1 MTGLVFEVE
10 PPLILPVPNRADVA
24 CFIGLVARRDTDL
37 PEALHRWL
45 IAQGWLQSP
54 ADNPGQARLDLE
66 DLPVPLE
73 SWEMFDRLFAWDRRP
88 CQLTDTPATQEAG
101 QDASPDATPY
111 TTSSS
116 AEPWSHTYLGA
127 AVRSF
132 FAQGGRRCYVVR
144 VGDPL
149 PLNAPREQRLAR
161 LVKLLPGYPLRLSAT
176 PLNRDSWRGIGLLFG
191 LPDVSYVGLPDL
203 PDLVACAVPL
213 LSKTAQPIQS
223 EQFVECTQALSAPTD
238 QRALVQQEPR
248 CDLGGYAV
256 WASALA
262 LVANLLRRLQ
272 REVQLVAALPL
283 PLPESDGEIA
293 LQDYLALLIEG
304 EGIEAD
310 PPAAGEPVF
319 VPPLAYGVGDHP
331 QGLASAFV
339 QLVYPWVRTP
349 GSLRLPGQLES
360 PEGVLIGLLAR
371 NALTRGSFRSAAGLP
386 LADVNGLEPTLTRA
400 QLFTPHGQPRPNTLL
415 ERVSLLGPT
424 PAGLR
429 LLSDVTT
436 SLSDSYRPASVTR
449 LVTAIVRA
457 ARSLGEAVSFEP
469 AAESL
474 WNRLKS
480 DLDALLLGLWQAGA
494 LAGASPG
501 QAFSV
506 RCDRTTTRQADLDNG
521 RVIAEV
527 QFSAAVPIEQI
538 HVVLAMSQGGQV
550 SLVSVPP

>member
-1 MTGLVFEVE
+1 MPGLVFAVE

-24 CFIGLVARRDTDL
+24 CFIGLVARRDTDI
-37 PEALHRWL
+37 PEALHKWL

-54 ADNPGQARLDLE
+54 AENPGQARLDLE

-88 CQLTDTPATQEAG
+88 CQPTDPPATPQAG
-101 QDASPDATPY
+101 QDAPLDATL
-111 TTSSS
+111 TS

-149 PLNAPREQRLAR
+149 PLNAPREQRRAR
-161 LVKLLPGYPLRLSAT
+161 LAKLLPGYPQRLSAT
-176 PLNRDSWRGIGLLFG
+176 PLNRDSWSGVGLLFG

-203 PDLVACAVPL
+203 PDLVACAVPFP
-213 LSKTAQPIQS
+213 SQTTPPSQS
-223 EQFVECTQALSAPTD
+223 EQFVECTQAQSAPSD

-248 CDLGGYAV
+248 CNLGGYAV
-256 WASALA
+256 WASALG

-283 PLPESDGEIA
+283 PLPESDGAIA

-304 EGIEAD
+304 ERIEAD

-386 LADVNGLEPTLTRA
+386 LADVNGLEPALTRA
-400 QLFTPHGQPRPNTLL
+400 QLFTPHGQARPHTLL

-436 SLSDSYRPASVTR
+436 SLSDSYRPASVNR

-506 RCDRTTTRQADLDNG
+506 RCDRTTTRQADLDSG

-527 QFSAAVPIEQI
+527 QFTAAVPIEQI
-538 HVVLAMSQGGQV
+538 HVVLALSQGGQV
-550 SLVSVPP
+550 SLL

>member
-1 MTGLVFEVE
+1 MSGLVFEVE

-37 PEALHRWL
+37 PEALHKWL
-45 IAQGWLQSP
+45 ITQGWLQSP
-54 ADNPGQARLDLE
+54 ADNREPARPDLA

-73 SWEMFDRLFAWDRRP
+73 SWEMFDRLFAWDHRP
-88 CQLTDTPATQEAG
+88 CQPTDTP
-101 QDASPDATPY
+101 
-111 TTSSS
+111 SS
-116 AEPWSHTYLGA
+116 ADPWSHTYLGA

-149 PLNAPREQRLAR
+149 PLNAPREQRRAR
-161 LVKLLPGYPLRLSAT
+161 LAKLLPGYPQRLSAT
-176 PLNRDSWRGIGLLFG
+176 PLHRDSWSGIGLLFG

-203 PDLVACAVPL
+203 PDLVACPIPL
-213 LSKTAQPIQS
+213 LSKTTQPSQS
-223 EQFVECTQALSAPTD
+223 EQFVECTQAQSVPTD

-262 LVANLLRRLQ
+262 LVANMLRRLQ

-283 PLPESDGEIA
+283 PLPESDGAIA
-293 LQDYLALLIEG
+293 LQDYLALLVEG
-304 EGIEAD
+304 EPGDAD
-310 PPAAGEPVF
+310 SATGEPVF

-339 QLVYPWVRTP
+339 QLVYPWVGTP

-360 PEGVLIGLLAR
+360 PEGVLIGVLAR

-386 LADVNGLEPTLTRA
+386 LADVNRLEPTLTRA
-400 QLFTPHGQPRPNTLL
+400 QLFTPHGQARSNTLL

-436 SLSDSYRPASVTR
+436 SLNASYRPASVNR

-506 RCDRTTTRQADLDNG
+506 RCDRSTTRQADLDNG

-527 QFSAAVPIEQI
+527 QFTAAVPIEQI
-538 HVVLAMSQGGQV
+538 HVVLALSQGGQV

>member
-24 CFIGLVARRDTDL
+24 CFIGLVAQRDTEI
-37 PEALHRWL
+37 PEALHKWL

-54 ADNPGQARLDLE
+54 ADNPEQARPDLL

-88 CQLTDTPATQEAG
+88 RQLTDTPAIQEG
-101 QDASPDATPY
+101 SQDVTPY

-149 PLNAPREQRLAR
+149 PLNAPREQRRAR
-161 LVKLLPGYPLRLSAT
+161 LAKLLPGYPQRLSAT
-176 PLNRDSWRGIGLLFG
+176 PLHRDSWRGIGLLFG

-213 LSKTAQPIQS
+213 LSMTTQPSQS
-223 EQFVECTQALSAPTD
+223 EQFVECTQAQSAPTD
-238 QRALVQQEPR
+238 QRAVVQQEPR
-248 CDLGGYAV
+248 CDLGAYAV

-283 PLPESDGEIA
+283 PLAESDGAIA
-293 LQDYLALLIEG
+293 LQDYLALLIAG
-304 EGIEAD
+304 EDIEAD
-310 PPAAGEPVF
+310 PPAVGEPVF

-386 LADVNGLEPTLTRA
+386 LADVNGLEPALTRA

-436 SLSDSYRPASVTR
+436 SLSNSYRPASVNR

-527 QFSAAVPIEQI
+527 QFTAAVPIEQI
-538 HVVLAMSQGGQV
+538 HVVLALSQGGQV

>member
-24 CFIGLVARRDTDL
+24 CFIGLVAQRDTEI
-37 PEALHRWL
+37 PEALHKWL

-54 ADNPGQARLDLE
+54 ADNPGQARPDLL

-88 CQLTDTPATQEAG
+88 RQLTDTPAIQEG
-101 QDASPDATPY
+101 SQDVTPY

-149 PLNAPREQRLAR
+149 PLNAPREQRRAR
-161 LVKLLPGYPLRLSAT
+161 LAKLLPGYPQRLSAT
-176 PLNRDSWRGIGLLFG
+176 PLHRDSWRGIGLLFG

-213 LSKTAQPIQS
+213 LSMTTQPSQS
-223 EQFVECTQALSAPTD
+223 EQFVECTQAQSAPTD
-238 QRALVQQEPR
+238 QRAVVQQEPR

-283 PLPESDGEIA
+283 PLAESDGAIA
-293 LQDYLALLIEG
+293 LQDYLALLIAG
-304 EGIEAD
+304 EDIEAD
-310 PPAAGEPVF
+310 PPAVGEPVF

-386 LADVNGLEPTLTRA
+386 LADVNGLEPALTRA

-436 SLSDSYRPASVTR
+436 SLSNSYRPASVNR

-527 QFSAAVPIEQI
+527 QFTAAVPIEQI
-538 HVVLAMSQGGQV
+538 HVVLALSQGGQV

>member
-24 CFIGLVARRDTDL
+24 CFIGLVAQRDTEI
-37 PEALHRWL
+37 PEALHKWL

-54 ADNPGQARLDLE
+54 ADNPGEARPDLL

-88 CQLTDTPATQEAG
+88 RQLTDTPAIQEG
-101 QDASPDATPY
+101 SQDVTPY

-149 PLNAPREQRLAR
+149 PLNAPREQRRAR
-161 LVKLLPGYPLRLSAT
+161 LAKLLPGYPQRLSAT
-176 PLNRDSWRGIGLLFG
+176 PLHRDSWRGIGLLFG

-213 LSKTAQPIQS
+213 LSMTTQPSQS
-223 EQFVECTQALSAPTD
+223 EQFVECTQAQSAPTD
-238 QRALVQQEPR
+238 QRAVVQQEPR

-283 PLPESDGEIA
+283 PLAESDGAIA

-304 EGIEAD
+304 EDIEAD
-310 PPAAGEPVF
+310 PPAVGEPVF

-386 LADVNGLEPTLTRA
+386 LADVNGLEPALTRA

-436 SLSDSYRPASVTR
+436 SLSNSYRPASVNR

-527 QFSAAVPIEQI
+527 QFTAAVPIEQI
-538 HVVLAMSQGGQV
+538 HVVLALSQGGQV

>member
-1 MTGLVFEVE
+1 MPGLVFAVE

-37 PEALHRWL
+37 PEALQKWL

-54 ADNPGQARLDLE
+54 AENPGQARLDLE

-88 CQLTDTPATQEAG
+88 CQPTDPPATPQAG
-101 QDASPDATPY
+101 QDAPLDATL
-111 TTSSS
+111 TS
-116 AEPWSHTYLGA
+116 AEPWSHTSLGA

-149 PLNAPREQRLAR
+149 PLNAPREQRRAR
-161 LVKLLPGYPLRLSAT
+161 LAKLLPGYPQRLSAT
-176 PLNRDSWRGIGLLFG
+176 PLNRDSWRGVGLLFG

-203 PDLVACAVPL
+203 PDLVACAVPFP
-213 LSKTAQPIQS
+213 SQTTQPSQS
-223 EQFVECTQALSAPTD
+223 EQFVECTQAQSAPSD

-248 CDLGGYAV
+248 CNLGGYAV

-283 PLPESDGEIA
+283 PLPESDGAIA

-304 EGIEAD
+304 ERIGAD

-386 LADVNGLEPTLTRA
+386 LADVNGLEPALTRA
-400 QLFTPHGQPRPNTLL
+400 QLFTPHGQARPHTLL

-436 SLSDSYRPASVTR
+436 SLSDSYRPASVNR

-506 RCDRTTTRQADLDNG
+506 RCDRTTTRQADLDSG

-527 QFSAAVPIEQI
+527 QFTAAVPIEQI
-538 HVVLAMSQGGQV
+538 HVVLALSQGGQV
-550 SLVSVPP
+550 SLLSVPP

>member
-1 MTGLVFEVE
+1 
-10 PPLILPVPNRADVA
+10 
-24 CFIGLVARRDTDL
+24 
-37 PEALHRWL
+37 
-45 IAQGWLQSP
+45 
-54 ADNPGQARLDLE
+54 
-66 DLPVPLE
+66 
-73 SWEMFDRLFAWDRRP
+73 
-88 CQLTDTPATQEAG
+88 
-101 QDASPDATPY
+101 
-111 TTSSS
+111 
-116 AEPWSHTYLGA
+116 
-127 AVRSF
+127 
-132 FAQGGRRCYVVR
+132 
-144 VGDPL
+144 
-149 PLNAPREQRLAR
+149 

-213 LSKTAQPIQS
+213 LSKTAQPSQS

-436 SLSDSYRPASVTR
+436 SQSDSYRPASVNR

-527 QFSAAVPIEQI
+527 QFTAAVPIEQI
-538 HVVLAMSQGGQV
+538 HVVLALSQGGQV

>member
-1 MTGLVFEVE
+1 MPGLVFAVE

-24 CFIGLVARRDTDL
+24 CFIGLVARRDTDI
-37 PEALHRWL
+37 PEALHKWL

-54 ADNPGQARLDLE
+54 AENPGQARLDLE

-88 CQLTDTPATQEAG
+88 CQPTDPPATPQAG
-101 QDASPDATPY
+101 QDAPLDATL
-111 TTSSS
+111 TS

-149 PLNAPREQRLAR
+149 PLNAPREQRRAR
-161 LVKLLPGYPLRLSAT
+161 LAKLLPGYPQRLSAT
-176 PLNRDSWRGIGLLFG
+176 PLNRDSWRGVGLLFG

-203 PDLVACAVPL
+203 PDLVACAVPFP
-213 LSKTAQPIQS
+213 SQTTPPSQS
-223 EQFVECTQALSAPTD
+223 EQFVECTQAQSAPSD

-248 CDLGGYAV
+248 CNLGGYAV
-256 WASALA
+256 WASALG

-283 PLPESDGEIA
+283 PLPESDGAIA

-304 EGIEAD
+304 ERIEAD

-386 LADVNGLEPTLTRA
+386 LADVNGLEPALTRA
-400 QLFTPHGQPRPNTLL
+400 QLFTPHGQARPHTLL

-436 SLSDSYRPASVTR
+436 SLSDSYRPASVNR

-506 RCDRTTTRQADLDNG
+506 RCDRTTTRQADLDSG

-527 QFSAAVPIEQI
+527 QFTAAVPIEQI
-538 HVVLAMSQGGQV
+538 HVVLALSQGGQV
-550 SLVSVPP
+550 SLL

>member
-1 MTGLVFEVE
+1 
-10 PPLILPVPNRADVA
+10 
-24 CFIGLVARRDTDL
+24 
-37 PEALHRWL
+37 
-45 IAQGWLQSP
+45 
-54 ADNPGQARLDLE
+54 
-66 DLPVPLE
+66 
-73 SWEMFDRLFAWDRRP
+73 
-88 CQLTDTPATQEAG
+88 
-101 QDASPDATPY
+101 
-111 TTSSS
+111 
-116 AEPWSHTYLGA
+116 
-127 AVRSF
+127 
-132 FAQGGRRCYVVR
+132 
-144 VGDPL
+144 
-149 PLNAPREQRLAR
+149 
-161 LVKLLPGYPLRLSAT
+161 
-176 PLNRDSWRGIGLLFG
+176 
-191 LPDVSYVGLPDL
+191 
-203 PDLVACAVPL
+203 
-213 LSKTAQPIQS
+213 
-223 EQFVECTQALSAPTD
+223 
-238 QRALVQQEPR
+238 
-248 CDLGGYAV
+248 
-256 WASALA
+256 
-262 LVANLLRRLQ
+262 
-272 REVQLVAALPL
+272 
-283 PLPESDGEIA
+283 
-293 LQDYLALLIEG
+293 
-304 EGIEAD
+304 
-310 PPAAGEPVF
+310 VF

-436 SLSDSYRPASVTR
+436 SLSDSYRPASVNR

-538 HVVLAMSQGGQV
+538 HVVLALSQGGQV

>member
-24 CFIGLVARRDTDL
+24 CFIGLVAQRDTEI
-37 PEALHRWL
+37 PEALHKWL

-54 ADNPGQARLDLE
+54 ADNPGQARPDLL

-88 CQLTDTPATQEAG
+88 RQLTDTPAIQEG
-101 QDASPDATPY
+101 SQDVTPY

-149 PLNAPREQRLAR
+149 PLNAPREQRRAR
-161 LVKLLPGYPLRLSAT
+161 LAKLLPGYPQRLSAT
-176 PLNRDSWRGIGLLFG
+176 PLHRDSWRGIGLLFG

-213 LSKTAQPIQS
+213 LSMTTQPSQS
-223 EQFVECTQALSAPTD
+223 EQFVECTQAQNAPTD
-238 QRALVQQEPR
+238 QRAVVQQEPR

-283 PLPESDGEIA
+283 PLAESDGAIA
-293 LQDYLALLIEG
+293 LQDYLALLIAG
-304 EGIEAD
+304 EDIEAD
-310 PPAAGEPVF
+310 PPAVGEPVF

-386 LADVNGLEPTLTRA
+386 LADVNGLEPALTRA

-436 SLSDSYRPASVTR
+436 SLSNSYRPASVNR

-527 QFSAAVPIEQI
+527 QFTAAVPIEQI
-538 HVVLAMSQGGQV
+538 HVVLALSQGGQV

>member
-24 CFIGLVARRDTDL
+24 CFIGLVAQRDTEI
-37 PEALHRWL
+37 PEALHKWL

-54 ADNPGQARLDLE
+54 ADIPGQARPDLL

-88 CQLTDTPATQEAG
+88 RQLTDTPAIQEG
-101 QDASPDATPY
+101 SQDVTPY

-149 PLNAPREQRLAR
+149 PLNAPREQRRAR
-161 LVKLLPGYPLRLSAT
+161 LAKLLPGYPQRLSAT
-176 PLNRDSWRGIGLLFG
+176 PLHRDSWRGIGLLFG

-213 LSKTAQPIQS
+213 LSMTTQPSQS
-223 EQFVECTQALSAPTD
+223 EQFVECTQAQSAPSD

-248 CDLGGYAV
+248 CNLGGYAV
-256 WASALA
+256 WASALG

-283 PLPESDGEIA
+283 PLPESDGAIA
-293 LQDYLALLIEG
+293 LQDYLALLVEG
-304 EGIEAD
+304 ERSDAD
-310 PPAAGEPVF
+310 SATGEPVF

-386 LADVNGLEPTLTRA
+386 LADVNGLEPALTRA
-400 QLFTPHGQPRPNTLL
+400 QLFTPHGQARPHTLL

-436 SLSDSYRPASVTR
+436 SLSDSYRPASVNR

-527 QFSAAVPIEQI
+527 QFTAAVPIEQI
-538 HVVLAMSQGGQV
+538 HVVLALSQGGQV

>member
-24 CFIGLVARRDTDL
+24 CFIGLVAQRDTEI
-37 PEALHRWL
+37 PEALHKWL

-54 ADNPGQARLDLE
+54 ADNPEQARPDLL

-88 CQLTDTPATQEAG
+88 RQLTDTPAIQEG
-101 QDASPDATPY
+101 SQDLTPY

-149 PLNAPREQRLAR
+149 PLNAPREQRRAR
-161 LVKLLPGYPLRLSAT
+161 LAKLLPGYPQRLSAT
-176 PLNRDSWRGIGLLFG
+176 PLHRDSWRGIGLLFG

-213 LSKTAQPIQS
+213 LSMTTQPSQS
-223 EQFVECTQALSAPTD
+223 EQFVECTQAQSAPTD
-238 QRALVQQEPR
+238 QRAVVQQEPR
-248 CDLGGYAV
+248 CDLGAYAV

-283 PLPESDGEIA
+283 PLAESDGAIA
-293 LQDYLALLIEG
+293 LQDYLALLIAG
-304 EGIEAD
+304 EDIEAD
-310 PPAAGEPVF
+310 PPGVGEPVF

-386 LADVNGLEPTLTRA
+386 LADVNGLEPALTRA

-436 SLSDSYRPASVTR
+436 SLSNSYRPASVNR

-527 QFSAAVPIEQI
+527 QFTAAVPIEQI
-538 HVVLAMSQGGQV
+538 HVVLALSQGGQV

>member
-24 CFIGLVARRDTDL
+24 CFIGLVAQRDTEI
-37 PEALHRWL
+37 PEALHKWL

-54 ADNPGQARLDLE
+54 ADNPGEARPDLL

-88 CQLTDTPATQEAG
+88 RQLTDTPAIQEG
-101 QDASPDATPY
+101 SQDVTPY

-149 PLNAPREQRLAR
+149 PLNAPREQRRAR
-161 LVKLLPGYPLRLSAT
+161 LAKLLPGYPQRLSAT
-176 PLNRDSWRGIGLLFG
+176 PLHRDSWRGIGLLFG

-213 LSKTAQPIQS
+213 LSMTTQPSQS
-223 EQFVECTQALSAPTD
+223 EQFVECTQAQSAPTD
-238 QRALVQQEPR
+238 QRAVVQQEPR

-283 PLPESDGEIA
+283 PLAESDGAIA
-293 LQDYLALLIEG
+293 LQDYLALLIAG
-304 EGIEAD
+304 EDIEAD
-310 PPAAGEPVF
+310 PPAVGEPVF

-386 LADVNGLEPTLTRA
+386 LADVNGLEPALTRA

-436 SLSDSYRPASVTR
+436 SLSNSYRPASVNR

-527 QFSAAVPIEQI
+527 QFTAAVPIEQI
-538 HVVLAMSQGGQV
+538 HVVLALSQGGQV

>member
-1 MTGLVFEVE
+1 MPGLVFEVE
-10 PPLILPVPNRADVA
+10 PPLILPVPNRADVG

-37 PEALHRWL
+37 PDALRKWL
-45 IAQGWLQSP
+45 IAQGWLQYSP
-54 ADNPGQARLDLE
+54 DSSAQVGQDLE
-66 DLPVPLE
+66 DLPVPME

-88 CQLTDTPATQEAG
+88 CQPTDTPALPGAD
-101 QDASPDATPY
+101 QDATLDETFTPADPG
-111 TTSSS
+111 SD
-116 AEPWSHTYLGA
+116 TYLGA

-149 PLNAPREQRLAR
+149 PLNAPRDQRRAQLA
-161 LVKLLPGYPLRLSAT
+161 KLLPGYPQRLSAT

-203 PDLVACAVPL
+203 PDLVACTIPMLA
-213 LSKTAQPIQS
+213 KTNQFSLS
-223 EQFVECTQALSAPTD
+223 EQFVECTAAQSTPTD
-238 QRALVQQEPR
+238 QRAFVQQAPR
-248 CDLGGYAV
+248 CDLGGYEV
-256 WASALA
+256 WASALG

-283 PLPESDGEIA
+283 PLPESDGAVA
-293 LQDYLALLIEG
+293 LQDYLGLLIEG
-304 EGIEAD
+304 GRTDAD
-310 PPAAGEPVF
+310 PAAGEAVF

-371 NALTRGSFRSAAGLP
+371 NALNRGSFRSAAGLP
-386 LADVNGLEPTLTRA
+386 LADVNGLEPALTRA
-400 QLFTPHGQPRPNTLL
+400 MLFTPHGQPRPFTLL

-436 SLSDSYRPASVTR
+436 SLSDSYRPACVNR
-449 LVTAIVRA
+449 LVAAIVRA

-527 QFSAAVPIEQI
+527 QFTAAMPIEQI
-538 HVVLAMSQGGQV
+538 HVVLALSQGGQV

>member
-1 MTGLVFEVE
+1 
-10 PPLILPVPNRADVA
+10 
-24 CFIGLVARRDTDL
+24 
-37 PEALHRWL
+37 
-45 IAQGWLQSP
+45 
-54 ADNPGQARLDLE
+54 
-66 DLPVPLE
+66 
-73 SWEMFDRLFAWDRRP
+73 
-88 CQLTDTPATQEAG
+88 
-101 QDASPDATPY
+101 
-111 TTSSS
+111 
-116 AEPWSHTYLGA
+116 
-127 AVRSF
+127 
-132 FAQGGRRCYVVR
+132 VVR

-213 LSKTAQPIQS
+213 LSKTAQPSQS

-304 EGIEAD
+304 KGIEAD

-349 GSLRLPGQLES
+349 GSLRLPGHLES

-400 QLFTPHGQPRPNTLL
+400 QLFTPHGQARPHTLL

-436 SLSDSYRPASVTR
+436 SLSDSYRPASVNR

-527 QFSAAVPIEQI
+527 QFTAAVPIEQI
-538 HVVLAMSQGGQV
+538 HVVLALSQGGQV
-550 SLVSVPP
+550 SLLSVPP

>member
-24 CFIGLVARRDTDL
+24 CFIGLVAQRDTEI
-37 PEALHRWL
+37 PEALHKWL

-54 ADNPGQARLDLE
+54 ADNPGEARPDLL

-88 CQLTDTPATQEAG
+88 RQLTDTPAIQEG
-101 QDASPDATPY
+101 SQDVTPY

-149 PLNAPREQRLAR
+149 PLNAPREQRRAR
-161 LVKLLPGYPLRLSAT
+161 LAKLLPGYPQRLSAT
-176 PLNRDSWRGIGLLFG
+176 PLHRDSWRGIGLLFG

-213 LSKTAQPIQS
+213 LSMTTQPSQS
-223 EQFVECTQALSAPTD
+223 EQFVECTQAQNAPTD
-238 QRALVQQEPR
+238 QRAVVQQEPR

-283 PLPESDGEIA
+283 PLAESDGAIA
-293 LQDYLALLIEG
+293 LQDYLALLIAG
-304 EGIEAD
+304 EDIEAD
-310 PPAAGEPVF
+310 PPAVGEPVF

-386 LADVNGLEPTLTRA
+386 LADVNGLEPALTRA

-436 SLSDSYRPASVTR
+436 SLSNSYRPASVNR

-527 QFSAAVPIEQI
+527 QFTAAVPIEQI
-538 HVVLAMSQGGQV
+538 HVVLALSQGGQV

>member
-24 CFIGLVARRDTDL
+24 CFIGLVAQRDTDL
-37 PEALHRWL
+37 PEALHKWL

-54 ADNPGQARLDLE
+54 ANNPGQARPDLL

-73 SWEMFDRLFAWDRRP
+73 SWQMFDRLFAWDRRP
-88 CQLTDTPATQEAG
+88 RQLTDTPAIQEG
-101 QDASPDATPY
+101 SQDVTPY

-149 PLNAPREQRLAR
+149 PLNAPREQRRAR
-161 LVKLLPGYPLRLSAT
+161 LAKLLPGYPQRLSAT
-176 PLNRDSWRGIGLLFG
+176 PLHRDSWRGIGLLFG

-213 LSKTAQPIQS
+213 LSMTTQPSQS
-223 EQFVECTQALSAPTD
+223 EQFVECTQAQSAPTD
-238 QRALVQQEPR
+238 QRAVVQQEPR

-283 PLPESDGEIA
+283 PLAESDGAIA

-304 EGIEAD
+304 EDIEAD
-310 PPAAGEPVF
+310 PPAVGEPVF

-386 LADVNGLEPTLTRA
+386 LADVNGLEPALTRA

-436 SLSDSYRPASVTR
+436 SLSNSYRPASVNR

-527 QFSAAVPIEQI
+527 QFTAAVPIEQI
-538 HVVLAMSQGGQV
+538 HVVLALSQGGQV

>member
-1 MTGLVFEVE
+1 MPGLVFELE
-10 PPLILPVPNRADVA
+10 PPLVLSVPNRADVA

-37 PEALHRWL
+37 PETLRKWL
-45 IAQGWLQSP
+45 IAQGWLPGSP
-54 ADNPGQARLDLE
+54 DSSGHAGQDLE
-66 DLPVPLE
+66 DLPVPIE
-73 SWEMFDRLFAWDRRP
+73 SWEMFDQLFAWDRRP
-88 CQLTDTPATQEAG
+88 CQPIDTPAALAAVQAATQDETF
-101 QDASPDATPY
+101 TP
-111 TTSSS
+111 

-149 PLNAPREQRLAR
+149 PLNAPRDQRRALLA
-161 LVKLLPGYPLRLSAT
+161 KLLPGYPQRLSAT

-203 PDLVACAVPL
+203 PDLVASAIPL
-213 LSKTAQPIQS
+213 LPRTNQSSLS
-223 EQFVECTQALSAPTD
+223 EQFVECTEAQNAPTD
-238 QRALVQQEPR
+238 QRAFVQPEPR
-248 CDLGGYAV
+248 CDLGGYAA

-272 REVQLVAALPL
+272 RELQLVAALPL
-283 PLPESDGEIA
+283 PLPESDGAIA
-293 LQDYLALLIEG
+293 LQDYLALLIEAG
-304 EGIEAD
+304 RTDAN
-310 PPAAGEPVF
+310 PAPGEPVF

-386 LADVNGLEPTLTRA
+386 LADVNGLEPALTRA
-400 QLFTPHGQPRPNTLL
+400 QLFSPHGQDRPFTLV

-436 SLSDSYRPASVTR
+436 SLSDSYRPACVNR
-449 LVTAIVRA
+449 LVAAIVRA

-480 DLDALLLGLWQAGA
+480 DLDELLLGLWQAGA
-494 LAGASPG
+494 LAGASPE

-527 QFSAAVPIEQI
+527 QFTAAVPIEQI
-538 HVVLAMSQGGQV
+538 HVVLALGQGGQV

>member
-24 CFIGLVARRDTDL
+24 CFIGLVAQRDTEI
-37 PEALHRWL
+37 PEALHKWL

-54 ADNPGQARLDLE
+54 ADNPEQARPDLL

-88 CQLTDTPATQEAG
+88 RQLTDTPAIQEG
-101 QDASPDATPY
+101 SQDVTPY

-149 PLNAPREQRLAR
+149 PLNAPREQRRAR
-161 LVKLLPGYPLRLSAT
+161 LAKLLPGYPQRLSAT
-176 PLNRDSWRGIGLLFG
+176 PLHRDSWRGIGLLFG

-213 LSKTAQPIQS
+213 LSMTTQPSQS
-223 EQFVECTQALSAPTD
+223 EQFVECTQAQNAPTD
-238 QRALVQQEPR
+238 QRAVVQQEPR

-283 PLPESDGEIA
+283 PLAESDGAIA

-304 EGIEAD
+304 EDIEAD
-310 PPAAGEPVF
+310 PPAVGEPVF

-386 LADVNGLEPTLTRA
+386 LADVNGLEPALTRA

-436 SLSDSYRPASVTR
+436 SLSNSYRPASVNR

-527 QFSAAVPIEQI
+527 QFTAAVPIEQI
-538 HVVLAMSQGGQV
+538 HVVLALSQGGQV

>member
-24 CFIGLVARRDTDL
+24 CFIGLVARRDTDI
-37 PEALHRWL
+37 PEALHKWL
-45 IAQGWLQSP
+45 IARGWLQSP
-54 ADNPGQARLDLE
+54 ADNRGQARLDLE

-88 CQLTDTPATQEAG
+88 CRPTDTPATLQAG
-101 QDASPDATPY
+101 QDATPDAP
-111 TTSSS
+111 SSS

-132 FAQGGRRCYVVR
+132 FAQGGRRCYVIR

-149 PLNAPREQRLAR
+149 PLNAPREQRRAR
-161 LVKLLPGYPLRLSAT
+161 LAKLLPGYPQRLSAT
-176 PLNRDSWRGIGLLFG
+176 PLNRASWRGIGLLFG

-203 PDLVACAVPL
+203 PDLVACPVPL
-213 LSKTAQPIQS
+213 LSQTTQPSQS
-223 EQFVECTQALSAPTD
+223 EQFVECTQAQSAPTD

-248 CDLGGYAV
+248 CNLGGFAV

-283 PLPESDGEIA
+283 PLPESDGAIA

-304 EGIEAD
+304 VGNEAD
-310 PPAAGEPVF
+310 PLAAGEPVF
-319 VPPLAYGVGDHP
+319 VPPLAYGVGEHP

-349 GSLRLPGQLES
+349 GSMRLPGQLES

-386 LADVNGLEPTLTRA
+386 LADVNGLEPALTRA
-400 QLFTPHGQPRPNTLL
+400 QLFTPHGQARPHTLL

-436 SLSDSYRPASVTR
+436 SLSDSYRPASVNR

-494 LAGASPG
+494 LAGANPE

-527 QFSAAVPIEQI
+527 QFTAAVPIAQI
-538 HVVLAMSQGGQV
+538 HVVLALSQGGQV
-550 SLVSVPP
+550 SLVSAPP

>member
-1 MTGLVFEVE
+1 MPGLVFEVE

-37 PEALHRWL
+37 PEALHKWL
-45 IAQGWLQSP
+45 ITQGWLQSP
-54 ADNPGQARLDLE
+54 ADNREPAWPDLE

-88 CQLTDTPATQEAG
+88 CQPTDTP
-101 QDASPDATPY
+101 
-111 TTSSS
+111 SS

-149 PLNAPREQRLAR
+149 PLNAPREQRRAR
-161 LVKLLPGYPLRLSAT
+161 LAKLLPGYPQRLSAT
-176 PLNRDSWRGIGLLFG
+176 PLHRDSWRGIGLLFG

-203 PDLVACAVPL
+203 PDLVACPIPL
-213 LSKTAQPIQS
+213 LSKTTQPSQS
-223 EQFVECTQALSAPTD
+223 EQFVECTQAQSVPTD

-262 LVANLLRRLQ
+262 LVANMLRRLQ

-283 PLPESDGEIA
+283 PLPESDGAIA
-293 LQDYLALLIEG
+293 LQDYLALLVEG
-304 EGIEAD
+304 EPGDAD
-310 PPAAGEPVF
+310 SATGEPVF

-339 QLVYPWVRTP
+339 QLVYPWVGTP

-386 LADVNGLEPTLTRA
+386 LADVNRLEPTLTRA
-400 QLFTPHGQPRPNTLL
+400 QLFTPHGQARPHTLL

-436 SLSDSYRPASVTR
+436 SLNASYRPASVNR

-506 RCDRTTTRQADLDNG
+506 RCDRSTTRQADLDNG

-527 QFSAAVPIEQI
+527 QFTAAVPIEQI
-538 HVVLAMSQGGQV
+538 HVVLALSQGGQV

>member
-24 CFIGLVARRDTDL
+24 CFIGLVAQRDTEI
-37 PEALHRWL
+37 PEALHKWL

-54 ADNPGQARLDLE
+54 ADNPEQARPDLL

-88 CQLTDTPATQEAG
+88 RQLTDTPAIQEG
-101 QDASPDATPY
+101 SQDVTPY

-149 PLNAPREQRLAR
+149 PLNAPREQRRAR
-161 LVKLLPGYPLRLSAT
+161 LAKLLPGYPQRLSAT
-176 PLNRDSWRGIGLLFG
+176 PLHRDSWRGIGLLFG

-213 LSKTAQPIQS
+213 LSMTTQPSQS
-223 EQFVECTQALSAPTD
+223 EQFVECTQAQSAPTD
-238 QRALVQQEPR
+238 QRAVVQQEPR

-283 PLPESDGEIA
+283 PLAESDGAIA
-293 LQDYLALLIEG
+293 LQDYLALLIAG
-304 EGIEAD
+304 EDIEAD
-310 PPAAGEPVF
+310 PPAVGEPVF

-386 LADVNGLEPTLTRA
+386 LADVNGLEPALTRA

-436 SLSDSYRPASVTR
+436 SLSNSYRPASVNR

-527 QFSAAVPIEQI
+527 QFTAAVPIEQI
-538 HVVLAMSQGGQV
+538 HVVLALSQGGQV

>member
-24 CFIGLVARRDTDL
+24 CFIGLVAQRDTEI
-37 PEALHRWL
+37 PEALHKWL

-54 ADNPGQARLDLE
+54 ADNPGQARPDLL

-88 CQLTDTPATQEAG
+88 RQLTDTPAIQEG
-101 QDASPDATPY
+101 SQDVTPY

-149 PLNAPREQRLAR
+149 PLNAPREQRRAR
-161 LVKLLPGYPLRLSAT
+161 LAKLLPGYPQRLSAT
-176 PLNRDSWRGIGLLFG
+176 PLHRDSWRGIGLLFG

-213 LSKTAQPIQS
+213 LSMTTQPSQS
-223 EQFVECTQALSAPTD
+223 EQFVECTQAQSAPTD
-238 QRALVQQEPR
+238 QRAVVQQEPR
-248 CDLGGYAV
+248 CDLGAYAV

-283 PLPESDGEIA
+283 PLAESDGAIA

-436 SLSDSYRPASVTR
+436 SLSNSYRPASVNR

-527 QFSAAVPIEQI
+527 QFTAAVPIEQI
-538 HVVLAMSQGGQV
+538 HVVLALSQGGQV

>member
-37 PEALHRWL
+37 PEALHKWL

-54 ADNPGQARLDLE
+54 ANNPGQARPDLL

-88 CQLTDTPATQEAG
+88 RQLTDTPAIQEG
-101 QDASPDATPY
+101 SQDVTPY

-149 PLNAPREQRLAR
+149 PLNAPREQRRAR
-161 LVKLLPGYPLRLSAT
+161 LAKLLPGYPQRLSAT
-176 PLNRDSWRGIGLLFG
+176 PLHRDSWRGIGLLFG

-213 LSKTAQPIQS
+213 LSMTTQPSQS
-223 EQFVECTQALSAPTD
+223 EQFVECTQAQSAPTD
-238 QRALVQQEPR
+238 QRAVVQQEPR

-436 SLSDSYRPASVTR
+436 SQSDSYRPASVNR

>member
-24 CFIGLVARRDTDL
+24 CFIGLVARRDTNL
-37 PEALHRWL
+37 PESLQKWL

-54 ADNPGQARLDLE
+54 AENPGQARLDLE

-88 CQLTDTPATQEAG
+88 CQPTDLPATPQAG
-101 QDASPDATPY
+101 QDAPLDATLP
-111 TTSSS
+111 S

-149 PLNAPREQRLAR
+149 PLNAPREQRRAR
-161 LVKLLPGYPLRLSAT
+161 LAKLLPGYPLRLSAT

-191 LPDVSYVGLPDL
+191 LPDVSCVGLPDL

-213 LSKTAQPIQS
+213 LSKTAQPSQS
-223 EQFVECTQALSAPTD
+223 EQFVECTEALIAPTD

-400 QLFTPHGQPRPNTLL
+400 QLFTPHGQARPHTLL

-436 SLSDSYRPASVTR
+436 SLSDSYRPASVNR

-506 RCDRTTTRQADLDNG
+506 RCDRTTTRQADLDSG

-527 QFSAAVPIEQI
+527 QFTAAVPIEQI
-538 HVVLAMSQGGQV
+538 HVVLALSQGGQV
-550 SLVSVPP
+550 SLLSVPP

>member
-24 CFIGLVARRDTDL
+24 CFIGLVAQRDTEI
-37 PEALHRWL
+37 PEALHEWL

-54 ADNPGQARLDLE
+54 ADIPGQARPDLE

-73 SWEMFDRLFAWDRRP
+73 SWQMFDRLFAWDRRP
-88 CQLTDTPATQEAG
+88 RQLTDTPAIQEG
-101 QDASPDATPY
+101 SQDVTPY

-149 PLNAPREQRLAR
+149 PLNAPREQRRAR
-161 LVKLLPGYPLRLSAT
+161 LAKLLPGYPQRLSAT
-176 PLNRDSWRGIGLLFG
+176 PLHRDSWRGIGLLFG

-213 LSKTAQPIQS
+213 LSMTTQPSQS
-223 EQFVECTQALSAPTD
+223 EQFVECTQAQNAPTD
-238 QRALVQQEPR
+238 QRAVVQQEPR

-256 WASALA
+256 WASALG

-283 PLPESDGEIA
+283 PLPESDGAIA
-293 LQDYLALLIEG
+293 LQDYLALLVEG
-304 EGIEAD
+304 ERSDAD
-310 PPAAGEPVF
+310 SATGEPVF

-349 GSLRLPGQLES
+349 GSLRLPWQLES

-386 LADVNGLEPTLTRA
+386 LADVNGLEPALTRA

-436 SLSDSYRPASVTR
+436 SLSNSYRPASVNR

-527 QFSAAVPIEQI
+527 QFTAAVPIEQI
-538 HVVLAMSQGGQV
+538 HVVLALSQGGQV
-550 SLVSVPP
+550 SLLSVPP